1 MNRAVLPYPA
11 HIDGNGVAVAEG
23 KFLSLPL
30 PLDQMNVSDAFKDR
44 FTNSDD
50 TQPSLASALHGIALD
65 PSPRPGQGSEPACVL
80 PRLRPA
86 ASRQA
91 LRRIKCGAGN
101 PTCPEA
107 VSRSF
112 VRQGSCPLTGD
123 QAWGSRGIPLSGSPP
138 GLWIDNLLELN
149 TCGKGFGI
157 LVHVNLLRTR
167 LHARALTVSVGDP
180 L

>member
-91 LRRIKCGAGN
+91 LRRRKRGAGN

-107 VSRSF
+107 APRSARPPGVMPPDGRSSVGLAWHPALRF
-112 VRQGSCPLTGD
+112 SPRPRDRQPPRTEHMWERVWNSGSCEP
-123 QAWGSRGIPLSGSPP
+123 S
-138 GLWIDNLLELN
+138 
-149 TCGKGFGI
+149 
-157 LVHVNLLRTR
+157 
-167 LHARALTVSVGDP
+167 
-180 L
+180 